1 MEKVPQV
8 DPTVLAAIKNGDKR
22 AYAAIYRIYY
32 SRLYNY
38 GYKFTRNILAI
49 EDCIQ
54 EVLTSF
60 WINRQ
65 KIESITSFES
75 YLFVSFRNRLLKS
88 LQEKQLNTETLR
100 DEDYQFELELSIDQL
115 MINADSL
122 FEQQTNLKAAL
133 NNLTER
139 QKEAIYF
146 KYYENL
152 EYEQIA
158 RILNISTKATYKL
171 VARAIAELRLVYQQN
186 VSSFLLLLTMSVS
199 CSCP

>member
-1 MEKVPQV
+1 
-8 DPTVLAAIKNGDKR
+8 
-22 AYAAIYRIYY
+22 
-32 SRLYNY
+32 
-38 GYKFTRNILAI
+38 
-49 EDCIQ
+49 
-54 EVLTSF
+54 
-60 WINRQ
+60 
-65 KIESITSFES
+65 
-75 YLFVSFRNRLLKS
+75 
-88 LQEKQLNTETLR
+88 
-100 DEDYQFELELSIDQL
+100 

>member
-1 MEKVPQV
+1 MEKVAQV
-8 DPTVLAAIKNGDKR
+8 DPTVLTAIKNGDKR

-38 GYKFTRNILAI
+38 GYKFTRNITVI
-49 EDCIQ
+49 EDGIQ

-65 KIESITSFES
+65 KIESVTSFES
-75 YLFVSFRNRLLKS
+75 YLFVSFRNGLLKG
-88 LQEKQLNTETLR
+88 LQKKQLNTEALR
-100 DEDYQFELELSIDQL
+100 DEDYQFKLEASIDQL

-158 RILNISTKATYKL
+158 GILNITTKATYKL
-171 VARAIAELRLVYQQN
+171 VARAIAELRLVYQQKI
-186 VSSFLLLLTMSVS
+186 SSFLLLLTMSLT
-199 CSCP
+199 CIFP